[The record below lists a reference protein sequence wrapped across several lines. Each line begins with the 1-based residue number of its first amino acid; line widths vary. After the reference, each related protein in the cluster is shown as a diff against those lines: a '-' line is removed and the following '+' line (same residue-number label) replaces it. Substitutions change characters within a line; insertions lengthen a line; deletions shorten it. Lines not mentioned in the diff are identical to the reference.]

1 MLLLFNILKKDAIAY
16 RKKALLKV
24 IDYVNKGMKGVHD
37 NIVVIV
43 QIVDSLRYLS
53 TCIYYVL
60 SGK

>member
-43 QIVDSLRYLS
+43 QIVDSLTYLS